1 MTHFEPSRATVHII
15 GAGLAGSEAA
25 WQVAGRGVR
34 VILHEMR
41 PHRMTEAHR
50 TSGLAELVCSNSF
63 RSDDASNNAVGLLHA
78 EMRRLESLIMRC
90 ADAHQV
96 PAGGALAVDRDGFS
110 AAVTEA
116 LEDHPLI
123 EIDRAEIDGLPPT
136 DWSNVIVAT
145 GPLTSAP
152 LAAAIRALTDES
164 ALAFFDAIAPIVHRD
179 SIDMSKAWFQSR
191 YDKAGPGGSGA
202 DYINCPLTETQYHA
216 FVDALLEGEKVDF
229 KDWETDTP
237 YFNGCLPIEV
247 MAERGRETL
256 RYGPMKPVGLTNPHD
271 PATKP
276 YAVVQLRQDNK
287 LGTLYNIV
295 GFQTKLKHSAQTRI
309 FRTIPGLENAEFA
322 RLGGLHRNTFLNSPK
337 LLDSRLRLR
346 AEPRLRFAGQMTGC
360 EGYVESAA
368 IGLIAGLYA
377 AADAR
382 THTLEVP
389 PQTTALGALL
399 GHITGGHIETIDAG
413 PRSFQPMNIN
423 FGLFPPLAN
432 PPNKAPDGTRLRGN
446 EKAIA
451 KKQAICARALSDLD
465 RWIAD
470 ALHPAVAA

>member
-1 MTHFEPSRATVHII
+1 MTQIESSRAAVHIV

-25 WQVAGRGVR
+25 WQVARQGVQ
-34 VILHEMR
+34 VVLHEMR
-41 PHRMTEAHR
+41 PHRMTEAHQ
-50 TSGLAELVCSNSF
+50 TDGLAELVCSNSF
-63 RSDDASNNAVGLLHA
+63 RSDDAANNAVGLLHA
-78 EMRRLESLIMRC
+78 EMRRLGSLIMRS
-90 ADAHQV
+90 ADANQV

-110 AAVTEA
+110 AAVTKA
-116 LEDHPLI
+116 LVDHPLI
-123 EIDRAEIDGLPPT
+123 EVSRAEVDGLPPA
-136 DWSNVIVAT
+136 DWCNVIVAT

-191 YDKAGPGGSGA
+191 YDKVGPGGTGA
-202 DYINCPLTETQYHA
+202 DYINCPMTEAQYHA
-216 FVDALLEGEKVDF
+216 FVDALLKGEKVDF

-237 YFNGCLPIEV
+237 YFDGCLPIEV

-256 RYGPMKPVGLTNPHD
+256 RHGPMKPVGLTNPHD
-271 PATKP
+271 PTVKP
-276 YAVVQLRQDNK
+276 YAIVQLRQDNR

-295 GFQTKLKHSAQTRI
+295 GFQTKMKHGAQIRI
-309 FRTIPGLENAEFA
+309 FRTIPGLESAEFA

-337 LLDSRLRLR
+337 LLDSQLRLR

-377 AADAR
+377 ASDAR
-382 THTLEVP
+382 ANTLAAP
-389 PQTTALGALL
+389 PPTTALGALL

-413 PRSFQPMNIN
+413 PRSFQPMNVN

-432 PPNKAPDGTRLRGN
+432 PPTKKPDGTRLRGN
-446 EKAIA
+446 EKTIVR
-451 KKQAICARALSDLD
+451 KQAISARALADLD

-470 ALHPAVAA
+470 ALQLAVAA